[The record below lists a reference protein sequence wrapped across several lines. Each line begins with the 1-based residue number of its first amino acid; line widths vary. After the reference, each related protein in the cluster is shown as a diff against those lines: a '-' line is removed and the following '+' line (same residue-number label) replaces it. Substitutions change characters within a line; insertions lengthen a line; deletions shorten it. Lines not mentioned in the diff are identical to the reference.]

1 MKPMVNILKAVRDDI
16 PAIHQLVVALAEY
29 EREPDAVV
37 STVEEYY
44 QAFDRQLIKGYVA
57 KTDHQVAGMA
67 IWYETFSTW
76 KGVTLYLED
85 FFVLPEFRG
94 LGVGQQLFDYFLTE
108 ARVMGCRQVKW
119 QVLDWN
125 GPALI
130 FYEKNGAVIEK
141 GWWNGKIYFE

>member
-1 MKPMVNILKAVRDDI
+1 MVNILKAVRDDI

-29 EREPDAVV
+29 EQEPDAVV
-37 STVEEYY
+37 STLDEYY
-44 QAFDRQLIKGYVA
+44 HAFDKELIKGYVA
-57 KTDHQVAGMA
+57 KTDPKVVGMA

-85 FFVLPEFRG
+85 FFVLPEYRG
-94 LGVGQQLFDYFLTE
+94 LGVGKQLFDYFLKE
-108 ARVMGCRQVKW
+108 ARDMGCRQVKW

-125 GPALI
+125 EPALI

-141 GWWNGKIYFE
+141 GWWNGKIYFD

>member
-1 MKPMVNILKAVRDDI
+1 MKPVVNIHKAVRDDI

-37 STVEEYY
+37 STVDEYY

-57 KTDHQVAGMA
+57 KVDDQVAGMA

-76 KGVTLYLED
+76 KGITLYLED

-94 LGVGQQLFDYFLTE
+94 FGIGQQLFDYFLAE
-108 ARVMGCRQVKW
+108 AKDLSCRQVKW

-125 GPALI
+125 EPALK

-141 GWWNGKIYFE
+141 GWWNGKIYFG